1 MSEYIIRPYDSA
13 DNASLAAAIP
23 VMGEKSGRSRD
34 FAIAQGALRGKTDAI
49 WKSWLQNGNC
59 WSGRN
64 VERKRRPMAG
74 HVHQRRAND

>member
-34 FAIAQGALRGKTDAI
+34 FAIATGDLPCAGRVAGAGGEI
-49 WKSWLQNGNC
+49 
-59 WSGRN
+59 
-64 VERKRRPMAG
+64 
-74 HVHQRRAND
+74 